1 LQELAGLKLL
11 LGAVRRSEDPIERL
25 KVLEDASGRIDLAIR
40 SLRGLITDLRPV
52 ALDDLGLGSALA
64 ALADRVRQASGLTID
79 LTVDFAYESGR
90 EASRLDRETEESIY
104 RLVQECLSNVVKH
117 AGASTVQ
124 VSVRESAET
133 VEVTVRD
140 DGIGFDGAS
149 PSQGFG
155 LVGMRERVA
164 LINGSMEIET
174 EPGEGT
180 AVMLQLPAER
190 QSSPLQTDVA
200 I

>member
-1 LQELAGLKLL
+1 M
-11 LGAVRRSEDPIERL
+11 
-25 KVLEDASGRIDLAIR
+25 
-40 SLRGLITDLRPV
+40 
-52 ALDDLGLGSALA
+52 
-64 ALADRVRQASGLTID
+64 
-79 LTVDFAYESGR
+79 
-90 EASRLDRETEESIY
+90 
-104 RLVQECLSNVVKH
+104 
-117 AGASTVQ
+117 
-124 VSVRESAET
+124 RESAET

-140 DGIGFDGAS
+140 DGVGFDGAS
-149 PSQGFG
+149 SSQGFG